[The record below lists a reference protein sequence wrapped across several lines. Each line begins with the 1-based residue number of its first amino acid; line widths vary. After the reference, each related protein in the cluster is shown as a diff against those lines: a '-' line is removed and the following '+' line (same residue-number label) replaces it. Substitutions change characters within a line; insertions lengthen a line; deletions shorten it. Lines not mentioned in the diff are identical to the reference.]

1 MRLQVHVFDT
11 FRSLYEDDLD
21 FRDIWSS
28 CRTSTFKQFSMHEV
42 LLAENGEGCSSSHI
56 AKIHESNVG
65 LYTPLPVPEAH
76 WEDVSLDFVL
86 CLPRAQR
93 NKDSIMVVVDR
104 FSKMAHFVPCSE
116 TFDASQMVRLYFF
129 GIVKLHGIPKT
140 LTSDRDVK
148 FVSHFWRTL
157 WTRLG
162 SKLQFSSSHHP
173 QINGQTEA
181 EFAYNHSIN
190 RATGKSPF
198 EIVYGKNPTTPLDLA
213 TIPLPDQVCTQGDEQ
228 STQIKELHQQVRQ
241 QIDKH
246 NKQYAARANK
256 HRKRIVFH
264 EGDLK
269 INDNAYKL
277 ELPGHY
283 NVSATFNVADLSPY
297 VGDSEDEV
305 VSRSSLSQEGEDNVG
320 ND

>member
-1 MRLQVHVFDT
+1 MK
-11 FRSLYEDDLD
+11 
-21 FRDIWSS
+21 
-28 CRTSTFKQFSMHEV
+28 CRAVSETGVVKPWPHDESTCTRGIILHSK
-42 LLAENGEGCSSSHI
+42 NGEGCSSSHI

-173 QINGQTEA
+173 QIDGQTE
-181 EFAYNHSIN
+181 
-190 RATGKSPF
+190 
-198 EIVYGKNPTTPLDLA
+198 
-213 TIPLPDQVCTQGDEQ
+213 VCTQGDEQ

-246 NKQYAARANK
+246 NKQYADRANK

-264 EGDLK
+264 EGDLVWIHLRK
-269 INDNAYKL
+269 ERIPDGA
-277 ELPGHY
+277 
-283 NVSATFNVADLSPY
+283 FW
-297 VGDSEDEV
+297 
-305 VSRSSLSQEGEDNVG
+305 
-320 ND
+320 